1 MGDRVDPAV
10 AAIDQDGST
19 EWDRTSQRAQKRW
32 WSRAMTRVYGHH
44 KKESVR
50 GVLGVARPPASVL
63 EAQFNFER

>member
-44 KKESVR
+44 KKNPFAEFLES
-50 GVLGVARPPASVL
+50 RPPASVL